1 MAEYA
6 SHDAA
11 RAGIRGALKGFYV
24 ASYPQIAMDKS
35 QAIDAAAD
43 ALIEGYTTHVW
54 PQMKIAWGTYP
65 SFLGHDQAPGC
76 WRCHDDEHVTGEGKA
91 ITQDCSLCH
100 NLLDTAVLEK
110 MK

>member
-1 MAEYA
+1 
-6 SHDAA
+6 
-11 RAGIRGALKGFYV
+11 V
-24 ASYPQIAMDKS
+24 DK
-35 QAIDAAAD
+35 AVD

-65 SFLGHDQAPGC
+65 SLLGHDQAPGC
-76 WRCHDDEHVTGEGKA
+76 WRCHDDEHVTLDGKA

-100 NLLDTAVLEK
+100 NLLDTSILDK